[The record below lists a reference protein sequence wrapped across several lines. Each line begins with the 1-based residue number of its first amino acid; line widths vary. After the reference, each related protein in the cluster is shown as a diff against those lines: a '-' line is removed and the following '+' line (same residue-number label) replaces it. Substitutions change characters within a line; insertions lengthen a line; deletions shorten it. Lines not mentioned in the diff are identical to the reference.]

1 VRSSP
6 RPPRLTARQRRTAEY
21 REEWNK
27 FRVVGRKYRS
37 VRGPELVIGLERA
50 LAVTGDP
57 VFADALC
64 ATRNYGLDR
73 NFERNA
79 ARIQTEMFGDPVAG
93 HLAQIAFLIKR
104 GKLEGGK
111 RRRLTMREAC
121 ELVVAETGFPGHS
134 FATAVE
140 RLRKQCLARL
150 RSASPPAPALDLK
163 AAMTWLLARRIG
175 AKEFLVKKPRARKT
189 RTRS

>member
-1 VRSSP
+1 MSSP

-27 FRVVGRKYRS
+27 SRVVGRKYPS

-50 LAVTGDP
+50 LAVTGDSR
-57 VFADALC
+57 FADALC

-79 ARIQTEMFGDPVAG
+79 ARIQTEMFGDPIAG
-93 HLAQIAFLIKR
+93 HIAQIMFLIKR
-104 GKLEGGK
+104 GKLEGDK
-111 RRRLTMREAC
+111 RRRLTIREAC

-134 FATAVE
+134 FETAVE
-140 RLRKQCLARL
+140 RLRKQCLVRL
-150 RSASPPAPALDLK
+150 RSASPPAPALDLA
-163 AAMTWLLARRIG
+163 AAMTSLAAMRL

-189 RTRS
+189 RRRL

>member
-1 VRSSP
+1 VRSP
-6 RPPRLTARQRRTAEY
+6 RPPRPTSRQRRTEEY
-21 REEWNK
+21 RELWNK
-27 FRVVGRKYRS
+27 SHVAERQYRG

-50 LAVTGDP
+50 LAATGDL
-57 VFADALC
+57 VFADALR
-64 ATRNYGLDR
+64 ATRDYGLDR
-73 NFERNA
+73 DFERNA

-93 HLAQIAFLIKR
+93 HIAQIMFLLKR
-104 GKLEGGK
+104 GKLEGDK
-111 RRRLTMREAC
+111 RRRLSVREAC

-134 FATAVE
+134 FETAVE

-150 RSASPPAPALDLK
+150 RSASPPAPALDLE
-163 AAMTWLLARRIG
+163 AAMTSLLARRIT